1 MDNYIGKMLDNR
13 YEILEVFGR
22 GGMAV
27 VYKAK
32 CHRLNR
38 FVAIKVLKDELA
50 QDAEFLQRFRDESQA
65 VAMLSHPNIVSVY
78 DVSRTSDMEYIV
90 MELIDGIT
98 LKDYLERRSPLDWTQ
113 TTFFALQIAKALE
126 HAHSRGIIH
135 RDIKPQNIMVLR
147 DGTVKVTDFGIAR
160 QAGSNTYNLREAIG
174 SVHYVSPEQAKGG
187 HIDNRSDL
195 YSLGVVMYEMLA
207 GRLPFEGDTP
217 LAVAMQHVNSAPTPP
232 SAYVPAIPKTL
243 EDIVMKAM
251 TPQQAGRY
259 HSATEMIRD
268 MENFRNDPHYK
279 IDVAPRNYGGRQVEQ
294 DPNETRVIKYS
305 SEFGGVHRAQP
316 PQTNVKRPAA
326 RPIVDEEPEEEYDP
340 PRRRVSGAMIF
351 TILAVM
357 IFVVGAGFFIAAVMN
372 PLEKTPGPGQ
382 TQGPDDSENPL
393 ENPDGEDQ
401 ALEAPKLVGRDY
413 QDVIADAE
421 LARQGI
427 IVKEKERVYDKNA
440 EVGEILTQDPKAGR
454 SLGANKTIY
463 VEVCKGPPATEMPDV
478 VGQSDR
484 KAELAVKNA
493 ASRADIQVEI
503 KIEEE
508 FSDDDAEGQVIR
520 TDPKAEED
528 LSDGDIVTLY
538 VSKGPDTPKTKAPN
552 LLQWSIG
559 DIENELK
566 KSKLTM
572 GTTREVDSSLPA
584 GAIVNQ
590 YPGPGEEVDEGSAVN
605 FEVSKGPKEP
615 VKKDVTIT
623 QTFPLVPDL
632 DDPEAPI
639 RVVVEVDGA
648 AAYEKEHYA
657 SEGQI
662 SVRLKALEGEHEVR
676 ILQNGATVSRQMVNF
691 E

>member
-13 YEILEVFGR
+13 YEILEVIGQ

-38 FVAIKVLKDELA
+38 FVAVKVLKDELA

-78 DVSRTSDMEYIV
+78 DVSRAGDVEYIV

-113 TTFFALQIAKALE
+113 TTFFAVQIAKALE

-217 LAVAMQHVNSAPTPP
+217 LAVAMQHVNSAPPPP
-232 SAYVPAIPKTL
+232 SSYVPSIPKTL

-251 TPQQAGRY
+251 APQPAGRY

-268 MENFRNDPHYK
+268 MENFCNNPHYK
-279 IDVAPRNYGGRQVEQ
+279 IDVAPRNYGAKQTGQ
-294 DPNETRVIKYS
+294 DQNATRVIQYS
-305 SEFGGVHRAQP
+305 SELGGVKRTQP
-316 PQTNVKRPAA
+316 APTNIKRQPA
-326 RPIVDEEPEEEYDP
+326 RPILEEEPEEEDYDP

-351 TILAVM
+351 TVMAVL

-372 PLEKTPGPGQ
+372 PFEKNPGPGQ
-382 TQGPDDSENPL
+382 VQTPGDGQDPAENQ
-393 ENPDGEDQ
+393 EDQ
-401 ALEAPKLVGRDY
+401 VLEAPKLVGREY

-421 LARQGI
+421 LARRGI
-427 IVKEKERVYDKNA
+427 VIKEKERVYDKDA
-440 EVGEILTQDPKAGR
+440 EVGEILTQDPKEGR
-454 SLGANKTIY
+454 KLGADKTIY

-520 TDPKAEED
+520 TEPKAEED
-528 LSDGDIVTLY
+528 LSDGDTVTLY
-538 VSKGPDTPKTKAPN
+538 VSKGPDTPKTAVPN
-552 LLQWSIG
+552 LLQWNINDIG
-559 DIENELK
+559 NELK
-566 KSKLTM
+566 KSKVTM

-605 FEVSKGPKEP
+605 FEISKGPKEP

-623 QTFPLVPDL
+623 QTIPLVPDL

-639 RVVVEVDGA
+639 RVVVEVDGV
-648 AAYEKEHYA
+648 AAYEQEHYA

-662 SVRLKALEGEHEVR
+662 SVRLKALEGEPEVR
-676 ILQNGATVSRQMVNF
+676 IVQNGATVSRQMVNF